1 MLKPLTLSF
10 FANEWSASTSGG
22 GKERCKCG
30 VYI

>member
-10 FANEWSASTSGG
+10 FANEWSASTSGA
-22 GKERCKCG
+22 KERCKCG

>member
-10 FANEWSASTSGG
+10 FASEWSVSANG

>member
-10 FANEWSASTSGG
+10 FANEWSASTGG
-22 GKERCKCG
+22 GKGRCKCG